1 MNDEHEHD
9 RKVIDTELAPCA
21 VCGANVELIVDQ
33 TPEETPEGENE
44 GSVAIIHPD
53 GRPNCWNNNRYW
65 GFGYKKGCRDEA
77 IAEAIKQWNEHPDF
91 DFFMGGSLSRR
102 WRAGRERLRKVVR
115 ILEHYDHAREKHP
128 HFCDHES
135 PELWSVNDAKQYM
148 GIMRN
153 HLRDQTASGNI
164 HWDTVLECEEAEV
177 IDAII
182 RGDKPA
188 AVEECYDAIAVLLR
202 VVDVLEGRQPLGKPE
217 EGAAK

>member
-1 MNDEHEHD
+1 MNDEQEHD
-9 RKVIDTELAPCA
+9 RKVIDAELAPCA

-91 DFFMGGSLSRR
+91 DFFMGGDLSRR
-102 WRAGRERLRKVVR
+102 WRAGQERLRKVVR

-128 HFCDHES
+128 HFCDKLVGDGLTRKGIDLDGLRTFNES
-135 PELWSVNDAKQYM
+135 RAAKNELQWVDILNEE
-148 GIMRN
+148 
-153 HLRDQTASGNI
+153 T
-164 HWDTVLECEEAEV
+164 WEVL
-177 IDAII
+177 DAIVS
-182 RGDKPA
+182 GDKAA
-188 AVEECYDAIAVLLR
+188 AVDECYDAIAVLLR
-202 VVDVLEGRQPLGKPE
+202 VVDVLEGRQPLGRPE
-217 EGAAK
+217 GQGAAQ